1 MKKQKLYFQRHYD
14 QWKGLD
20 VAIEEEVDGYG
31 LYIQIPDTNMEEGS
45 VTAISA
51 DFEGVGS
58 IACSVVDEKKRIIR
72 VEVPKVILANDGLYR
87 VSFTIAYNSKGSES
101 KIEKTAIQTFTIL
114 DTIEFSEEEIIA
126 DDRYSLLTD
135 LLNQVQ
141 EEEIDVSIFAK
152 KEDVEK
158 LIEEALNGVNM
169 DTIISELEARGLYVT
184 PDELTNRINSLKN
197 VYQTK
202 FDMADYAKKTDLNG
216 YAKNTEIDDKLN
228 RYYTTT
234 SDLEKK
240 YVQKVNGKSLTSN
253 DFTDVL
259 KAKLENLPEDGNYDD
274 TELRELIKK
283 KASHDYVDEKIES
296 LNTINRE
303 DYYDKTVINNYV
315 DDIYDMHNNS
325 ISDLEEDITNIENN
339 IDNIEESYLKKED
352 YQYADG
358 INTDDVMSNEKTLT
372 EILKE
377 LMYKEIEIKDFKST
391 LISHLYEFKADTLTS
406 ITLQWELN
414 KNPISQSINIY
425 NGAISAD
432 SREITISTN
441 INNDTDIIL
450 TVVDENGV
458 EKKSTIPIKFV
469 FPSYYG
475 VYDDKLNVDIM
486 RNGTKILINK
496 ENKTIDMS
504 YTNSKI
510 FFAYPKVFG
519 ELVDIKDNNG
529 LSYFNDF
536 IYNGTD
542 YSTSGTSYNVY
553 MLDEKATCKNISYS
567 LIFKKEEE

>member
-20 VAIEEEVDGYG
+20 IAIEEEVDGYG

-114 DTIEFSEEEIIA
+114 DTIEFSEEEIIT

-141 EEEIDVSIFAK
+141 EEEIDVSVFAK

-158 LIEEALNGVNM
+158 LIEEALNGVDM
-169 DTIISELEARGLYVT
+169 DTIIAELEARGLYVT
-184 PDELTNRINSLKN
+184 PEELTDRINSLKN
-197 VYQTK
+197 IYQTK
-202 FDMADYAKKTDLNG
+202 FDMADYVKKTDING
-216 YAKNTEIDDKLN
+216 YATNVSVDNKLSK
-228 RYYTTT
+228 YTTT
-234 SDLEKK
+234 VDLEKK
-240 YVQKVNGKSLTSN
+240 YIQKVNGKSLTSN
-253 DFTDVL
+253 DFTDAL
-259 KAKLENLPEDGNYDD
+259 KTKLENLPEDGNYDD
-274 TELRELIKK
+274 SELRSLIDK
-283 KASHDYVDEKIES
+283 KADTSTVIDLVNSI
-296 LNTINRE
+296 NTINRE
-303 DYYDKTVINNYV
+303 DYYDKTAINEYV
-315 DDIYDMHNNS
+315 DKHNKD
-325 ISDLEEDITNIENN
+325 ISDLGEDITNVENN
-339 IDNIEESYLKKED
+339 INNIEENYLKKED

-358 INTDDVMSNEKTLT
+358 INTDDVISNEKTLT

-391 LISHLYEFKADTLTS
+391 LVSHLYEFKVDTLTS

-425 NGAISAD
+425 NGIISTD

-441 INNDTDIIL
+441 INTDTDIIL

-458 EKKSTIPIKFV
+458 EKKSIIPIRFV

-504 YTNSKI
+504 YINSKI

>member
-1 MKKQKLYFQRHYD
+1 MKKQKLYFQRHYN

-20 VAIEEEVDGYG
+20 IAIEEEVDGYG
-31 LYIQIPDTNMEEGS
+31 LYIQIPDTNMEDGS

-58 IACSVVDEKKRIIR
+58 IACTVVDEEKRIIR

-87 VSFTIAYNSKGSES
+87 VSFTIAYNSKGAES

-141 EEEIDVSIFAK
+141 EEEIDVSVFAK

-169 DTIISELEARGLYVT
+169 DTIIAELEARGLYIT
-184 PDELTNRINSLKN
+184 PDELTNRIDSLRN

-202 FDMADYAKKTDLNG
+202 FDMANYAKKTDLNG
-216 YAKNTEIDDKLN
+216 YAKNVEIDSKLN
-228 RYYTTT
+228 KYTTT
-234 SDLEKK
+234 VDLEKK
-240 YVQKVNGKSLTSN
+240 YIQKVNGKSLTSN
-253 DFTDVL
+253 DFTDAL
-259 KAKLENLPEDGNYDD
+259 KTKLENLPEDGNYDD
-274 TELRELIKK
+274 SELRNLIDK
-283 KASHDYVDEKIES
+283 KADTSTVVDLVNSI
-296 LNTINRE
+296 NTISRE
-303 DYYDKTVINNYV
+303 DYYDKTAINNYV

-325 ISDLEEDITNIENN
+325 ISDLEEDIANIESN
-339 IDNIEESYLKKED
+339 IDNIEENYLKKED

-358 INTDDVMSNEKTLT
+358 IQADDVILNEKTLT
-372 EILKE
+372 EILAE
-377 LMYKEIEIKDFKST
+377 LAYKEIEIKNFDTT
-391 LISHLYEFKADTLTS
+391 LISHLYEFKIDKLAS
-406 ITLQWELN
+406 ITLQWDLSR
-414 KNPISQSINIY
+414 NPISQNINIY
-425 NGAISAD
+425 SGNISVD
-432 SREITISTN
+432 TREIVIQKE
-441 INNDTDIIL
+441 INTDIDIVL
-450 TVVDENGV
+450 TVIDEKGI
-458 EKKSTIPIKFV
+458 EKKSIIPIRFV

-475 VYDDKLNVDIM
+475 TYENTLSVDNIKNGNKIIM
-486 RNGTKILINK
+486 DNK
-496 ENKTIDMS
+496 NTTIDMS

-536 IYNGTD
+536 IYNSTD
-542 YSTSGTSYNVY
+542 YAMNGTSYNVY
-553 MLDEKATCKNISYS
+553 ILDEKATCKNISYS

>member
-51 DFEGVGS
+51 DFEGVGC
-58 IACSVVDEKKRIIR
+58 IACSVIDEKKRIIR

-158 LIEEALNGVNM
+158 LIEEALNGVDM
-169 DTIISELEARGLYVT
+169 DTIIAELEARGLYIT
-184 PDELTNRINSLKN
+184 PDELTNRLNKVLSEYVKKFNIDDYLGAYVKN
-197 VYQTK
+197 
-202 FDMADYAKKTDLNG
+202 DNLNIRLRDYATKTLLNDYVKKET
-216 YAKNTEIDDKLN
+216 
-228 RYYTTT
+228 
-234 SDLEKK
+234 
-240 YVQKVNGKSLTSN
+240 GKSLSTN
-253 DFTDVL
+253 DFTTTL
-259 KAKLENLPEDGNYDD
+259 KTKLENLPEDGNYDD
-274 TELRELIKK
+274 TELRGLIDK
-283 KASHDYVDEKIES
+283 KADTSTVIDLVNSI
-296 LNTINRE
+296 NTINRD
-303 DYYDKTVINNYV
+303 DYYDKTAINEYV
-315 DDIYDMHNNS
+315 DKHNKD
-325 ISDLEEDITNIENN
+325 ISDLGEDITNVENN
-339 IDNIEESYLKKED
+339 INNIEESYLKKED

-358 INTDDVMSNEKTLT
+358 INTDDVISNEKTLT

-391 LISHLYEFKADTLTS
+391 LISHLYEFRTDTLTS

-425 NGAISAD
+425 NGTISTD

-486 RNGTKILINK
+486 RSGTKILINK

>member
-20 VAIEEEVDGYG
+20 IAIEEEVDGYG
-31 LYIQIPDTNMEEGS
+31 LYIQIPDTNMEDGS

-58 IACSVVDEKKRIIR
+58 IACSVVDEKKKIIR

-141 EEEIDVSIFAK
+141 EEEIDVSVFAK

-158 LIEEALNGVNM
+158 LIEEALNGVDM
-169 DTIISELEARGLYVT
+169 DTIIAELEARGIYITSEELEKRLESFKVSLSTGEGFVKKTELNNILVKYVKGTDLISTLGLYV
-184 PDELTNRINSLKN
+184 D
-197 VYQTK
+197 
-202 FDMADYAKKTDLNG
+202 
-216 YAKNTEIDDKLN
+216 NTKLN
-228 RYYTTT
+228 TRLKGYV
-234 SDLEKK
+234 EK
-240 YVQKVNGKSLTSN
+240 VEGKELSSN
-253 DFTDVL
+253 DFTDEL
-259 KAKLENLPEDGNYDD
+259 KDKLLKVREDGNYDD
-274 TELRELIKK
+274 SEIRDLISK
-283 KASHDYVDEKIES
+283 KASHNYVDEKIES
-296 LNTINRE
+296 LNAISKE
-303 DYYDKTVINNYV
+303 DYYDKTIIDDYV
-315 DDIYDMHNNS
+315 DKHNRD
-325 ISDLEEDITNIENN
+325 ISDLGDDIVDIENN
-339 IDNIEESYLKKED
+339 IEENYLKKED

-358 INTDDVMSNEKTLT
+358 INTDDIISNEKTLT
-372 EILKE
+372 EILRE

-391 LISHLYEFKADTLTS
+391 LISHLYEFRVDTLTS

-425 NGAISAD
+425 NGTISVD
-432 SREITISTN
+432 SREITITTN
-441 INNDTDIIL
+441 INTDTDIVL

-458 EKKSTIPIKFV
+458 EKKSIIPIKFV

-475 VYDDKLNVDIM
+475 TYENTLSVDNI
-486 RNGTKILINK
+486 RNGNKIIMDNKNTTINM
-496 ENKTIDMS
+496 N

-542 YSTSGTSYNVY
+542 YATGGTSYNVY

>member
-20 VAIEEEVDGYG
+20 IAIEEEVDGYG
-31 LYIQIPDTNMEEGS
+31 LYIQIPDTNMEDGS

-114 DTIEFSEEEIIA
+114 DTIEFSEEEIMA

-141 EEEIDVSIFAK
+141 EEEIDVSVFAK

-158 LIEEALNGVNM
+158 LIEEALNGVDM
-169 DTIISELEARGLYVT
+169 DTIIAELETRGIYITSEELEKRLESFKVSLSTGEGFVKKTELNNILVKYVKGTDLTNTLGLYV
-184 PDELTNRINSLKN
+184 D
-197 VYQTK
+197 
-202 FDMADYAKKTDLNG
+202 
-216 YAKNTEIDDKLN
+216 NTKLN
-228 RYYTTT
+228 TRLKGYV
-234 SDLEKK
+234 EKIE
-240 YVQKVNGKSLTSN
+240 GKELSSN
-253 DFTDVL
+253 DFTDEL
-259 KAKLENLPEDGNYDD
+259 KDKLLKVREDGNYDD
-274 TELRELIKK
+274 SEIRDLISK
-283 KASHDYVDEKIES
+283 KASHNYVDEKIES
-296 LNTINRE
+296 LNAISKE
-303 DYYDKTVINNYV
+303 DYYDKTIIDDYV
-315 DDIYDMHNNS
+315 DKHNRD
-325 ISDLEEDITNIENN
+325 ISDLGDDIVDIENN
-339 IDNIEESYLKKED
+339 IEENYLKKED

-358 INTDDVMSNEKTLT
+358 INTDDIISNEKTLT
-372 EILKE
+372 EILRE

-391 LISHLYEFKADTLTS
+391 LISHLYEFRVDTLTS

-425 NGAISAD
+425 NGTISAN

-441 INNDTDIIL
+441 INTDTDIVL
-450 TVVDENGV
+450 TVVDEKGV
-458 EKKSTIPIKFV
+458 EKKSIIPIKFV

-475 VYDDKLNVDIM
+475 TYENTLSVDNI
-486 RNGTKILINK
+486 RNGNKIIMDNK
-496 ENKTIDMS
+496 NTTIDMS

-542 YSTSGTSYNVY
+542 YATGGTSYNVY

>member
-51 DFEGVGS
+51 DFEGVGC
-58 IACSVVDEKKRIIR
+58 IACSVIDEKKRIIR

-158 LIEEALNGVNM
+158 LIEEALNGVDM
-169 DTIISELEARGLYVT
+169 DTIIAELEARGLYIT
-184 PDELTNRINSLKN
+184 PDELTNRLNKVLSEYVKKFNIDDYLGAYVKN
-197 VYQTK
+197 
-202 FDMADYAKKTDLNG
+202 DNLNIRLRDYATKTLLNDYVKKET
-216 YAKNTEIDDKLN
+216 
-228 RYYTTT
+228 
-234 SDLEKK
+234 
-240 YVQKVNGKSLTSN
+240 GKSLSTN
-253 DFTDVL
+253 DFTTTL
-259 KAKLENLPEDGNYDD
+259 KTKLENLPEDGNYDD
-274 TELRELIKK
+274 TELRGLIDK
-283 KASHDYVDEKIES
+283 KADTSTVIDLVNSI
-296 LNTINRE
+296 NTINRD
-303 DYYDKTVINNYV
+303 DYYDKTAINEYV
-315 DDIYDMHNNS
+315 DKHNKD
-325 ISDLEEDITNIENN
+325 ISDLGEDITNVENN
-339 IDNIEESYLKKED
+339 INNIEESYLKKED

-358 INTDDVMSNEKTLT
+358 INTDDVISNEKTLT

-391 LISHLYEFKADTLTS
+391 LISHLYEFRTDTLTS

-425 NGAISAD
+425 NGTISTD

-486 RNGTKILINK
+486 RSGTKILINK

-529 LSYFNDF
+529 LSYFDDF

>member
-20 VAIEEEVDGYG
+20 IAIEEEVDGYG
-31 LYIQIPDTNMEEGS
+31 LYIQIPDTNMEDGS

-51 DFEGVGS
+51 DFEGVGC
-58 IACSVVDEKKRIIR
+58 IGCSVIDEKKRIIR

-114 DTIEFSEEEIIA
+114 DTIEFSEEEIMT

-141 EEEIDVSIFAK
+141 EEEIDVSVFAK

-158 LIEEALNGVNM
+158 LIEEALNGVDM
-169 DTIISELEARGLYVT
+169 DTIIAELEARGLYIT
-184 PDELTNRINSLKN
+184 PEELTDRINSLKN

-202 FDMADYAKKTDLNG
+202 FEMADYVKKTDING
-216 YAKNTEIDDKLN
+216 YATNVSVDNKLSK
-228 RYYTTT
+228 YTTT
-234 SDLEKK
+234 VDLEKK
-240 YVQKVNGKSLTSN
+240 YIQKVNGKSLTSN
-253 DFTDVL
+253 DFTDAL
-259 KAKLENLPEDGNYDD
+259 KTKLENLPEDGNYDD
-274 TELRELIKK
+274 SELRKLIDK
-283 KASHDYVDEKIES
+283 KADTSTVIDLVNSI
-296 LNTINRE
+296 NTISRE
-303 DYYDKTVINNYV
+303 DYYDKTAINNYV

-358 INTDDVMSNEKTLT
+358 INTDDIISNEKTLT
-372 EILKE
+372 EILRE

-391 LISHLYEFKADTLTS
+391 LISHLYEFRVDTLTS

-414 KNPISQSINIY
+414 RKPISQSINIY
-425 NGAISAD
+425 NGTISVD
-432 SREITISTN
+432 SREITITTN
-441 INNDTDIIL
+441 INTDTDIVL
-450 TVVDENGV
+450 TVVDEKGV
-458 EKKSTIPIKFV
+458 EKKSIIPIKFV

-475 VYDDKLNVDIM
+475 TYENTLSVDNI
-486 RNGTKILINK
+486 RNGNKIIMDNK
-496 ENKTIDMS
+496 NITIDMS

-542 YSTSGTSYNVY
+542 YATGGTSYNVY

>member
-20 VAIEEEVDGYG
+20 IAIEEEVDGYG
-31 LYIQIPDTNMEEGS
+31 LYIQIPDTNMEDGS

-51 DFEGVGS
+51 DFEGVGC
-58 IACSVVDEKKRIIR
+58 IGCSVIDEKKRIIR

-141 EEEIDVSIFAK
+141 EEEIDVSVFAK
-152 KEDVEK
+152 KEDVKK
-158 LIEEALNGVNM
+158 LIEEALNGVDM
-169 DTIISELEARGLYVT
+169 DTIIAELEVRGLYIT
-184 PDELTNRINSLKN
+184 PEELTDRINSLKN
-197 VYQTK
+197 IYQTK
-202 FDMADYAKKTDLNG
+202 FDMADYVKKTDING
-216 YAKNTEIDDKLN
+216 YATNVSVDNKLSK
-228 RYYTTT
+228 YTTT
-234 SDLEKK
+234 VDLEKK
-240 YVQKVNGKSLTSN
+240 YIQKVNGKSLTSN
-253 DFTDVL
+253 DFTDAL
-259 KAKLENLPEDGNYDD
+259 KTKLENLPEDGNYDD
-274 TELRELIKK
+274 SELRKLIDK
-283 KASHDYVDEKIES
+283 KADTSTVIDLVNSI
-296 LNTINRE
+296 NTISRE
-303 DYYDKTVINNYV
+303 DYYDKTAINNYV

-358 INTDDVMSNEKTLT
+358 INTDDIISNEKTLT
-372 EILKE
+372 EILRE

-391 LISHLYEFKADTLTS
+391 LISHLYEFRVDTLTS

-414 KNPISQSINIY
+414 RNPISQSINIY
-425 NGAISAD
+425 NGTISVD
-432 SREITISTN
+432 SREITITTN
-441 INNDTDIIL
+441 INTDTDIVL
-450 TVVDENGV
+450 TVVDEKGV
-458 EKKSTIPIKFV
+458 EKKSIIPIKFV

-475 VYDDKLNVDIM
+475 TYENTLSVDNI
-486 RNGTKILINK
+486 RNGNKIIMDNKNTTINM
-496 ENKTIDMS
+496 N

-542 YSTSGTSYNVY
+542 YATGGTSYNVY

>member
-20 VAIEEEVDGYG
+20 IAIEEEINGYG
-31 LYIQIPDTNMEEGS
+31 LYIQIPDTNMEDGS

-58 IACSVVDEKKRIIR
+58 IACSVADEKKRIIR

-114 DTIEFSEEEIIA
+114 DTIEFSEEEIMA

-141 EEEIDVSIFAK
+141 EEEIDVSVFAK

-158 LIEEALNGVNM
+158 LIEEALNGVDM
-169 DTIISELEARGLYVT
+169 DTIIAELETRGIYITSEELEKRLESFKVSLSTGEGFVKKTELNNILVKYVKGTDLTNTLGLYV
-184 PDELTNRINSLKN
+184 D
-197 VYQTK
+197 
-202 FDMADYAKKTDLNG
+202 
-216 YAKNTEIDDKLN
+216 NTKLN
-228 RYYTTT
+228 TRLKGYV
-234 SDLEKK
+234 EKIE
-240 YVQKVNGKSLTSN
+240 GKELSSN
-253 DFTDVL
+253 DFTDEL
-259 KAKLENLPEDGNYDD
+259 KDKLLRVREDGNYDD
-274 TELRELIKK
+274 SEIRDLISK
-283 KASHDYVDEKIES
+283 KASHNYVDEKIES

-303 DYYDKTVINNYV
+303 DYYDKTIIDDYV
-315 DDIYDMHNNS
+315 DKHNRD
-325 ISDLEEDITNIENN
+325 ISDLGDDIVDIENN
-339 IDNIEESYLKKED
+339 IEENYLKKED

-358 INTDDVMSNEKTLT
+358 INTDDIISNEKTLT
-372 EILKE
+372 EILRE

-391 LISHLYEFKADTLTS
+391 LISHLYEFRVDTLTS

-425 NGAISAD
+425 NGTISTD
-432 SREITISTN
+432 REITISTN
-441 INNDTDIIL
+441 INTDTDIIL

-458 EKKSTIPIKFV
+458 EKKSIIPIKFV

-475 VYDDKLNVDIM
+475 TYENTLSVDNI
-486 RNGTKILINK
+486 RNGNKIIMDNK
-496 ENKTIDMS
+496 NTTIDMS

-542 YSTSGTSYNVY
+542 YATGGTSYNVY

>member
-20 VAIEEEVDGYG
+20 IAIEEEVDGYG
-31 LYIQIPDTNMEEGS
+31 LYIQIPDTNMEDGS

-51 DFEGVGS
+51 DFEGVGC
-58 IACSVVDEKKRIIR
+58 IACSVADEKKRIIR

-87 VSFTIAYNSKGSES
+87 VSFTIAYNSKGTES

-114 DTIEFSEEEIIA
+114 DTIEFSEEEIMA

-141 EEEIDVSIFAK
+141 EEEIDVSVFAK

-158 LIEEALNGVNM
+158 LIEEALNGVDM
-169 DTIISELEARGLYVT
+169 DTIIAELETRGIYITSEELEKRLESFKVSLSTGEGFVKKTELNNILVKYVKGTDLTNTLGLYV
-184 PDELTNRINSLKN
+184 D
-197 VYQTK
+197 
-202 FDMADYAKKTDLNG
+202 
-216 YAKNTEIDDKLN
+216 NTKLN
-228 RYYTTT
+228 TRLKGYV
-234 SDLEKK
+234 EKIE
-240 YVQKVNGKSLTSN
+240 GKELSSN
-253 DFTDVL
+253 DFTDEL
-259 KAKLENLPEDGNYDD
+259 KDKLLKVREDGNYDD
-274 TELRELIKK
+274 SEIRDLISK
-283 KASHDYVDEKIES
+283 KASHNYVDEKIES
-296 LNTINRE
+296 LNAISKE
-303 DYYDKTVINNYV
+303 DYYDKTIIDDYV
-315 DDIYDMHNNS
+315 DKHNRD
-325 ISDLEEDITNIENN
+325 ISDLGDDIVDIENN
-339 IDNIEESYLKKED
+339 IEENYLKKED

-358 INTDDVMSNEKTLT
+358 INTDDIISNEKTLT
-372 EILKE
+372 EILRE

-391 LISHLYEFKADTLTS
+391 LISHLYEFRVDKLTS

-414 KNPISQSINIY
+414 RKPISQSINIY
-425 NGAISAD
+425 NGTISVD
-432 SREITISTN
+432 SREITVSTN
-441 INNDTDIIL
+441 INADTDIVL
-450 TVVDENGV
+450 TVVDEKGV
-458 EKKSTIPIKFV
+458 EKKSIIPIKFV

-475 VYDDKLNVDIM
+475 TYENTLSIDNI
-486 RNGTKILINK
+486 RNGNKIIMDNK
-496 ENKTIDMS
+496 NITIDMN

-542 YSTSGTSYNVY
+542 YATGGTSYNVY

>member
-20 VAIEEEVDGYG
+20 IAIEEEINGYG
-31 LYIQIPDTNMEEGS
+31 LYIQIPDTNMEDGS

-58 IACSVVDEKKRIIR
+58 IACSIIDEKKRIIR

-141 EEEIDVSIFAK
+141 EEEIDVSVFAK

-158 LIEEALNGVNM
+158 LIEEALNGVDM
-169 DTIISELEARGLYVT
+169 DTIITELEARGLYIT
-184 PDELTNRINSLKN
+184 SDELTNRIDSLKN

-202 FDMADYAKKTDLNG
+202 FDMAEYAKKTELNG
-216 YAKNTEIDDKLN
+216 YAKNTEIDNKLN
-228 RYYTTT
+228 KYYTTT
-234 SDLEKK
+234 ADLEKK

-253 DFTDVL
+253 DFTNEL
-259 KAKLENLPEDGNYDD
+259 KTKLENLPEDGNYDD
-274 TELRELIKK
+274 TELRGLIDK
-283 KASHDYVDEKIES
+283 KADTSTVVDLVNSI
-296 LNTINRE
+296 NTINRD
-303 DYYDKTVINNYV
+303 DYYDKTAINKYV
-315 DDIYDMHNNS
+315 DKHNKD
-325 ISDLEEDITNIENN
+325 ISDLGEDITNVENN
-339 IDNIEESYLKKED
+339 INNIEENYLKKED

-358 INTDDVMSNEKTLT
+358 IQTDDIMLNEKTLT
-372 EILKE
+372 EILTE
-377 LMYKEIEIKDFKST
+377 LIYKEIEIKDFKST
-391 LISHLYEFKADTLTS
+391 LVSHLYEFRVGTLTS

-425 NGAISAD
+425 NGIISTD

-441 INNDTDIIL
+441 INTDTDIIL

-458 EKKSTIPIKFV
+458 EKKSIIPIRFV

-542 YSTSGTSYNVY
+542 YSTNGTSYNVY
-553 MLDEKATCKNISYS
+553 ILDEKATCKNISYS

>member
-20 VAIEEEVDGYG
+20 IAIEEEVDGYG
-31 LYIQIPDTNMEEGS
+31 LYIQIPDTNMEDGS

-51 DFEGVGS
+51 DFEGVGC
-58 IACSVVDEKKRIIR
+58 IACSVADEKKRIIR

-141 EEEIDVSIFAK
+141 EEEIDVSVFAK

-158 LIEEALNGVNM
+158 LIEEALNGVDM
-169 DTIISELEARGLYVT
+169 DTIIAELEVRGLYIT
-184 PDELTNRINSLKN
+184 PEELTDRINSLKN
-197 VYQTK
+197 IYQTK
-202 FDMADYAKKTDLNG
+202 FDMADYVKKTDING
-216 YAKNTEIDDKLN
+216 YATNVSVDNKLSK
-228 RYYTTT
+228 YTTT
-234 SDLEKK
+234 VDLEKK
-240 YVQKVNGKSLTSN
+240 YIQKVNGKSLTSN
-253 DFTDVL
+253 DFTDAL
-259 KAKLENLPEDGNYDD
+259 KTKLENLPEDGNYDD
-274 TELRELIKK
+274 SELRNLIDK
-283 KASHDYVDEKIES
+283 KADTSTVIDLVNSI
-296 LNTINRE
+296 NTISRE
-303 DYYDKTVINNYV
+303 DYYDKTAINNYV

-358 INTDDVMSNEKTLT
+358 IQTDDVMLNEKTLT
-372 EILKE
+372 EILTE
-377 LMYKEIEIKDFKST
+377 LIYKEIEIKDFKST
-391 LISHLYEFKADTLTS
+391 LISHLYEFRVDTLTS

-414 KNPISQSINIY
+414 RKPISQSINIY
-425 NGAISAD
+425 NGTISVD
-432 SREITISTN
+432 SREITITTN
-441 INNDTDIIL
+441 INTDTDIVL
-450 TVVDENGV
+450 TVVDEKGV
-458 EKKSTIPIKFV
+458 EKKSIIPIKFV

-475 VYDDKLNVDIM
+475 VYNNNLNVDIM
-486 RNGTKILINK
+486 RNGTKILMNG

-542 YSTSGTSYNVY
+542 YATGGTSYNVY

>member
-20 VAIEEEVDGYG
+20 IAIEEEVDGYG
-31 LYIQIPDTNMEEGS
+31 LYIQIPDTNMEDGS

-72 VEVPKVILANDGLYR
+72 VEVPKVILANDGLYK
-87 VSFTIAYNSKGSES
+87 VSFSISYNSKGSES

-126 DDRYSLLTD
+126 DDRYSLLSE
-135 LLNQVQ
+135 LLNKVQ

-158 LIEEALNGVNM
+158 LIEEALNGVDM
-169 DTIISELEARGLYVT
+169 DTIIAELEIRGIYITSEELEERIGRLINEFDTSTGFLRKSQLASELLRLNYINKEIL
-184 PDELTNRINSLKN
+184 DERMKS
-197 VYQTK
+197 
-202 FDMADYAKKTDLNG
+202 
-216 YAKNTEIDDKLN
+216 
-228 RYYTTT
+228 YTTT
-234 SDLEKK
+234 TKLESDYVKK
-240 YVQKVNGKSLTSN
+240 ENGKELISTILI
-253 DFTDVL
+253 DKL
-259 KAKLENLPEDGNYDD
+259 KNIPEKGHYDD

-283 KASHDYVDEKIES
+283 KADTTTVKNLIDD
-296 LNTINRE
+296 LNTINKE

-339 IDNIEESYLKKED
+339 IDNIEENYLKKED

-358 INTDDVMSNEKTLT
+358 IQTDDVMLNEKTLT
-372 EILKE
+372 EILTE
-377 LMYKEIEIKDFKST
+377 LIYKEIEIKKFNTT
-391 LISHLYEFKADTLTS
+391 LISHLYEFKVDTLTS

-414 KNPISQSINIY
+414 RKPISQSINIY
-425 NGAISAD
+425 NGTISVD
-432 SREITISTN
+432 SREITITTN
-441 INNDTDIIL
+441 INTDTDIVL
-450 TVVDENGV
+450 TVIDEKGV
-458 EKKSTIPIKFV
+458 EKKSIIPIKFV

-475 VYDDKLNVDIM
+475 TYENTLSIDNI
-486 RNGTKILINK
+486 RNGNKIIMDNK
-496 ENKTIDMS
+496 NITIDMS

-536 IYNGTD
+536 IYNGID
-542 YSTSGTSYNVY
+542 YATGGTSYNVY

>member
-20 VAIEEEVDGYG
+20 IAIEEEVDGYG
-31 LYIQIPDTNMEEGS
+31 LYIQIPDTNMEDGS

-58 IACSVVDEKKRIIR
+58 IACSVVDEKKKIIR

-158 LIEEALNGVNM
+158 LIEEALNGVDM
-169 DTIISELEARGLYVT
+169 DTIIAELEARGIYITSEELEKRLESFKVSLSTGEGFVKKTELNNILVKYVKGTDLISTLGLYV
-184 PDELTNRINSLKN
+184 D
-197 VYQTK
+197 
-202 FDMADYAKKTDLNG
+202 
-216 YAKNTEIDDKLN
+216 NTKLN
-228 RYYTTT
+228 TRLKGYV
-234 SDLEKK
+234 EK
-240 YVQKVNGKSLTSN
+240 VEGKELSSN
-253 DFTDVL
+253 DFTDEL
-259 KAKLENLPEDGNYDD
+259 KDKLLKVREDGNYDD
-274 TELRELIKK
+274 SEIRDLISK
-283 KASHDYVDEKIES
+283 KASHNYVDEKIES
-296 LNTINRE
+296 LNAISKE
-303 DYYDKTVINNYV
+303 DYYDKTIIDDYV
-315 DDIYDMHNNS
+315 DKHNRD
-325 ISDLEEDITNIENN
+325 ISDLGDDIVDIENN
-339 IDNIEESYLKKED
+339 IEENYLKKED

-358 INTDDVMSNEKTLT
+358 INTDDIISNEKTLT
-372 EILKE
+372 EILRE

-391 LISHLYEFKADTLTS
+391 LISHLYEFRVDTLTS

-425 NGAISAD
+425 NGTISVD
-432 SREITISTN
+432 SREITITTN
-441 INNDTDIIL
+441 INTDTDIVL
-450 TVVDENGV
+450 TVVDEKGV
-458 EKKSTIPIKFV
+458 EKKSIIPIKFV

-475 VYDDKLNVDIM
+475 TYENTLSVDNI
-486 RNGTKILINK
+486 RNGNKIIMDNKNTTINM
-496 ENKTIDMS
+496 N

-542 YSTSGTSYNVY
+542 YATGGTSYNVY

>member
-20 VAIEEEVDGYG
+20 IAIEEEVDGYG
-31 LYIQIPDTNMEEGS
+31 LYIQTPDTNMEDGS

-72 VEVPKVILANDGLYR
+72 VEVPKVILANDGLYK
-87 VSFTIAYNSKGSES
+87 VSFSISYNSKGSES

-126 DDRYSLLTD
+126 DDRYSLLSE
-135 LLNQVQ
+135 LLNKVQ
-141 EEEIDVSIFAK
+141 EEEIDVAIFAK

-158 LIEEALNGVNM
+158 LIEEALNGVDM
-169 DTIISELEARGLYVT
+169 DTIIAELEIRGIYITSEELEERIGRLINEFDTSTGFLRKSQLASELLRLNYINKEIL
-184 PDELTNRINSLKN
+184 DERMKS
-197 VYQTK
+197 
-202 FDMADYAKKTDLNG
+202 
-216 YAKNTEIDDKLN
+216 
-228 RYYTTT
+228 YTTT
-234 SDLEKK
+234 TKLESDYVKK
-240 YVQKVNGKSLTSN
+240 ENGKELISTILI
-253 DFTDVL
+253 DKL
-259 KAKLENLPEDGNYDD
+259 KNIPEKGHYDD

-283 KASHDYVDEKIES
+283 KADTTTVKNLIDD
-296 LNTINRE
+296 LNTINKE

-339 IDNIEESYLKKED
+339 IDNIEENYLKKED

-358 INTDDVMSNEKTLT
+358 INTDDIISNEKTLT
-372 EILKE
+372 EILRE

-391 LISHLYEFKADTLTS
+391 LISHLYEFRVDTLTS

-414 KNPISQSINIY
+414 KNPISQSVNIY
-425 NGAISAD
+425 NGIISTD
-432 SREITISTN
+432 SREITVSTN
-441 INNDTDIIL
+441 INTDTDIVL
-450 TVVDENGV
+450 TVVDEKGV
-458 EKKSTIPIKFV
+458 EKKSIIPIKFV

-475 VYDDKLNVDIM
+475 TYENTLSIDNI
-486 RNGTKILINK
+486 RNGNKIIMDNK
-496 ENKTIDMS
+496 NITIDMS

-536 IYNGTD
+536 IYNGID
-542 YSTSGTSYNVY
+542 YATGGTSYNVY

>member
-20 VAIEEEVDGYG
+20 IAIEEEVDGYG
-31 LYIQIPDTNMEEGS
+31 LYIQIPDTNMEDGS

-51 DFEGVGS
+51 DFEGVGC
-58 IACSVVDEKKRIIR
+58 IGCSVIDEKKRIIR

-141 EEEIDVSIFAK
+141 EEEIDVSVFAK
-152 KEDVEK
+152 KEDVKK
-158 LIEEALNGVNM
+158 LIEEALNGVDM
-169 DTIISELEARGLYVT
+169 DTIIAELEARGLYIT
-184 PDELTNRINSLKN
+184 PEELTDRINSLKN
-197 VYQTK
+197 IYQTK
-202 FDMADYAKKTDLNG
+202 FDMADYVKKTDING
-216 YAKNTEIDDKLN
+216 YATNVSVDNKLSK
-228 RYYTTT
+228 YTTT
-234 SDLEKK
+234 VDLEKK
-240 YVQKVNGKSLTSN
+240 YIQKVNGKSLTSN
-253 DFTDVL
+253 DFTDAL
-259 KAKLENLPEDGNYDD
+259 KTKLENLPEDGNYDD
-274 TELRELIKK
+274 TELRDLIDKRVTHEYLK
-283 KASHDYVDEKIES
+283 ETIKN

-303 DYYDKTVINNYV
+303 DYYDKTAINNYV

-325 ISDLEEDITNIENN
+325 ISDLEEDIANIENN
-339 IDNIEESYLKKED
+339 IDNIEENYLKKED

-358 INTDDVMSNEKTLT
+358 INTDDIISNEKTLT
-372 EILKE
+372 EILRE

-391 LISHLYEFKADTLTS
+391 LISHLYEFRVDTLTS

-414 KNPISQSINIY
+414 RKPISQSINIY
-425 NGAISAD
+425 NGTISTD
-432 SREITISTN
+432 SREITVSTN
-441 INNDTDIIL
+441 INADTDIVL
-450 TVVDENGV
+450 TVVDEKGV
-458 EKKSTIPIKFV
+458 EKKSIIPIKFV

-475 VYDDKLNVDIM
+475 TYENTLSIDNI
-486 RNGTKILINK
+486 RNGNKIIMDNK
-496 ENKTIDMS
+496 NITIDMN

-542 YSTSGTSYNVY
+542 YATGGTSYNVY

>member
-20 VAIEEEVDGYG
+20 IAIEEEVDGYG
-31 LYIQIPDTNMEEGS
+31 LYIQIPDTNMEDGS

-58 IACSVVDEKKRIIR
+58 IACSVVDEKKKIIR

-141 EEEIDVSIFAK
+141 EEEIDVSVFAK

-158 LIEEALNGVNM
+158 LIEEALNGVDM
-169 DTIISELEARGLYVT
+169 DTIIAELEARGIYITSEELEKRLESFKVSLSTGEGFVKKTELNNILVKYVKGTDLISTLGLYV
-184 PDELTNRINSLKN
+184 D
-197 VYQTK
+197 
-202 FDMADYAKKTDLNG
+202 
-216 YAKNTEIDDKLN
+216 NTKLN
-228 RYYTTT
+228 TRLKGYV
-234 SDLEKK
+234 EK
-240 YVQKVNGKSLTSN
+240 VEGKELSSN
-253 DFTDVL
+253 DFTDEL
-259 KAKLENLPEDGNYDD
+259 KDKLLKVREDGNYDD
-274 TELRELIKK
+274 SEIRDLISK
-283 KASHDYVDEKIES
+283 KASHNYVDEKIES
-296 LNTINRE
+296 LNAISKE
-303 DYYDKTVINNYV
+303 DYYDKTIIDDYV
-315 DDIYDMHNNS
+315 DKHNRD
-325 ISDLEEDITNIENN
+325 ISDLGDDIVDIENN
-339 IDNIEESYLKKED
+339 IEENYLKKED

-358 INTDDVMSNEKTLT
+358 INTDDIISNEKTLT
-372 EILKE
+372 EILRE

-391 LISHLYEFKADTLTS
+391 LISHLYEFRVDTLTS
-406 ITLQWELN
+406 ITLQWELSR
-414 KNPISQSINIY
+414 NPISQSINIY
-425 NGAISAD
+425 NGIISTD
-432 SREITISTN
+432 SREITVSTN
-441 INNDTDIIL
+441 INTDTDIVL
-450 TVVDENGV
+450 TVVDEKGV
-458 EKKSTIPIKFV
+458 EKKSIIPIKFV

-475 VYDDKLNVDIM
+475 TYENTLSIDNI
-486 RNGTKILINK
+486 RNGNKIIMDNK
-496 ENKTIDMS
+496 NITIDMS

-536 IYNGTD
+536 IYNGID
-542 YSTSGTSYNVY
+542 YATGGTSYNVY

>member
-31 LYIQIPDTNMEEGS
+31 LYIQVPDMDMTDGS

-51 DFEGVGS
+51 EFEGVGS
-58 IACSVVDEKKRIIR
+58 IACTVADENKRLIR

-87 VSFTIAYNSKGSES
+87 VSFSITYNSKGSES

-114 DTIEFSEEEIIA
+114 DTIEFSEEEIIN
-126 DDRYSLLTD
+126 DDRYSLLTE
-135 LLNQVQ
+135 LLNKVQ
-141 EEEIDVSIFAK
+141 DEEIDVSIFAK

-158 LIEEALNGVNM
+158 LIEEALNGVDM
-169 DTIISELEARGLYVT
+169 DTIIAELETRGLYVT
-184 PDELTNRINSLKN
+184 PDELTTRLNNVLSEYVKKFNIDDYLGAYVKN
-197 VYQTK
+197 
-202 FDMADYAKKTDLNG
+202 DNLNIRLRDYATKTLLNDYVKKET
-216 YAKNTEIDDKLN
+216 
-228 RYYTTT
+228 
-234 SDLEKK
+234 
-240 YVQKVNGKSLTSN
+240 GKSLSTN
-253 DFTDVL
+253 DFTTTL
-259 KAKLENLPEDGNYDD
+259 KTKLENLPEDGNYDD
-274 TELRELIKK
+274 TELRGLIDK
-283 KASHDYVDEKIES
+283 KADTSTVIDLVNSI
-296 LNTINRE
+296 NTINRD
-303 DYYDKTVINNYV
+303 DYYDKTAINEYV
-315 DDIYDMHNNS
+315 DKHNKD
-325 ISDLEEDITNIENN
+325 ISDLGEDITNVENN
-339 IDNIEESYLKKED
+339 INNIEENYLKKED

-358 INTDDVMSNEKTLT
+358 INTDDVISNEKTLT

-377 LMYKEIEIKDFKST
+377 LMYEEIEIKDFKST
-391 LISHLYEFKADTLTS
+391 LISHLYEFRVDTLTF

-425 NGAISAD
+425 NGIIPTEN
-432 SREITISTN
+432 REITISTN
-441 INNDTDIIL
+441 INTDTDITL

-458 EKKSTIPIKFV
+458 EKKSIIPIRFV

-475 VYDDKLNVDIM
+475 VYDDKLNVDTM
-486 RNGTKILINK
+486 RNGTKILMNK

-536 IYNGTD
+536 IFNSTD
-542 YSTSGTSYNVY
+542 YSANGTSYNVY

>member
-20 VAIEEEVDGYG
+20 IAIEEEVDGYG
-31 LYIQIPDTNMEEGS
+31 LYIQIPDTNMEDGS

-58 IACSVVDEKKRIIR
+58 IACSVADEKKRIIR

-141 EEEIDVSIFAK
+141 EEEIDVSVFAK

-158 LIEEALNGVNM
+158 LIEEALNGVDM
-169 DTIISELEARGLYVT
+169 DTIIAELEARGLYIT
-184 PDELTNRINSLKN
+184 PEELTDRINNLKN
-197 VYQTK
+197 IYQTK
-202 FDMADYAKKTDLNG
+202 FDMADYVKKTDING
-216 YAKNTEIDDKLN
+216 YATNVSVDNKLSK
-228 RYYTTT
+228 YTTT
-234 SDLEKK
+234 VDLEKK
-240 YVQKVNGKSLTSN
+240 YIQKVNGKSLTSN
-253 DFTDVL
+253 DFTDAL
-259 KAKLENLPEDGNYDD
+259 KTKLENLPEDGNYDD
-274 TELRELIKK
+274 SELRNLIDK
-283 KASHDYVDEKIES
+283 KADTSTVIDLVNSI
-296 LNTINRE
+296 NTISRE
-303 DYYDKTVINNYV
+303 DYYDKTAINNYV

-358 INTDDVMSNEKTLT
+358 IQTDDVMLNEKTLT
-372 EILKE
+372 EILTE
-377 LMYKEIEIKDFKST
+377 LIYKEIEIKDFKST
-391 LISHLYEFKADTLTS
+391 LISHLYEFRVDTLTS

-414 KNPISQSINIY
+414 RNPISQSINIY
-425 NGAISAD
+425 NGTISVD
-432 SREITISTN
+432 GREITITTN
-441 INNDTDIIL
+441 INTDTDIVL
-450 TVVDENGV
+450 TVVDEKGV
-458 EKKSTIPIKFV
+458 EKKSIIPIKFV

-475 VYDDKLNVDIM
+475 TYENTLSVDNI
-486 RNGTKILINK
+486 RNGNKIIMDNKNITIN
-496 ENKTIDMS
+496 MS

-542 YSTSGTSYNVY
+542 YATGGTSYNVY

>member
-20 VAIEEEVDGYG
+20 IAIEEEVDGYG
-31 LYIQIPDTNMEEGS
+31 LYIQIPDTNMEDGS

-114 DTIEFSEEEIIA
+114 DTIEFSEEEIMA

-141 EEEIDVSIFAK
+141 EEEIDVSVFAK

-158 LIEEALNGVNM
+158 LIEEALNGVDM
-169 DTIISELEARGLYVT
+169 DTIIAELEARDLYIT
-184 PDELTNRINSLKN
+184 PEELTDRINSLKN
-197 VYQTK
+197 IYQTK
-202 FDMADYAKKTDLNG
+202 FDMADYVKKTDLNG
-216 YAKNTEIDDKLN
+216 YAKNVEVDSKLSK
-228 RYYTTT
+228 YTTT
-234 SDLEKK
+234 VDLEKK
-240 YVQKVNGKSLTSN
+240 YIQKVNGKSLTSN
-253 DFTDVL
+253 DFTDAL
-259 KAKLENLPEDGNYDD
+259 KTKLENLPEDGNYDD
-274 TELRELIKK
+274 SELRNLIDK
-283 KASHDYVDEKIES
+283 KADTSTVIDLVNSI
-296 LNTINRE
+296 NTISRE
-303 DYYDKTVINNYV
+303 DYYDKTAINNYV

-339 IDNIEESYLKKED
+339 IDNIEENYLKKED

-358 INTDDVMSNEKTLT
+358 INTDDIISNEKTLT
-372 EILKE
+372 EILRE

-391 LISHLYEFKADTLTS
+391 LVSHLYEFRVDTLTS

-425 NGAISAD
+425 NGTISTD
-432 SREITISTN
+432 SREITITTN
-441 INNDTDIIL
+441 INTDTDIVL

-458 EKKSTIPIKFV
+458 EKKSIIPIRFV

-475 VYDDKLNVDIM
+475 TYENTLSVDNI
-486 RNGTKILINK
+486 RNGNKIIMDNKNTTINM
-496 ENKTIDMS
+496 N

-542 YSTSGTSYNVY
+542 YATGGTSYNVY

>member
-1 MKKQKLYFQRHYD
+1 MKKQKLYFQRHYN

-31 LYIQIPDTNMEEGS
+31 LYIQIPDTNMEDGS

-114 DTIEFSEEEIIA
+114 DTIEFSEEEIIN
-126 DDRYSLLTD
+126 DDRYTLLTE

-158 LIEEALNGVNM
+158 LIEEALNGVDM
-169 DTIISELEARGLYVT
+169 DTIIAELEARDLYIT
-184 PDELTNRINSLKN
+184 SDELTTRLNNVLSEYVKKFNIDDYLGAYVKN
-197 VYQTK
+197 
-202 FDMADYAKKTDLNG
+202 DNLNIRLRDYATKILLNDYVKKE
-216 YAKNTEIDDKLN
+216 A
-228 RYYTTT
+228 
-234 SDLEKK
+234 
-240 YVQKVNGKSLTSN
+240 GKSLSTN
-253 DFTDVL
+253 DFTTTL
-259 KAKLENLPEDGNYDD
+259 KTKLENLPEDGNYDD
-274 TELRELIKK
+274 TELRGLIDK
-283 KASHDYVDEKIES
+283 KADTSTVIDLVNSI
-296 LNTINRE
+296 NTINRD
-303 DYYDKTVINNYV
+303 DYYDKTAINEYV
-315 DDIYDMHNNS
+315 DKHNKD
-325 ISDLEEDITNIENN
+325 ISDLGEDITNVENN
-339 IDNIEESYLKKED
+339 INNIEENYLKKED

-358 INTDDVMSNEKTLT
+358 INTDDVISNEKTLT

-391 LISHLYEFKADTLTS
+391 LVSHLYEFRVDTLNS

-425 NGAISAD
+425 NGTISTD

-441 INNDTDIIL
+441 INTDTDIIL

-496 ENKTIDMS
+496 ENKTINMS

-536 IYNGTD
+536 IYNSTD
-542 YSTSGTSYNVY
+542 YAMNGTSYNVY
-553 MLDEKATCKNISYS
+553 ILDEKATCKNISYS

>member
-20 VAIEEEVDGYG
+20 IAIEEEVDGYG
-31 LYIQIPDTNMEEGS
+31 LYIQIPDTNMEDGS

-51 DFEGVGS
+51 DFEGVGC
-58 IACSVVDEKKRIIR
+58 IACSVADEKKRIIR

-141 EEEIDVSIFAK
+141 EEEIDVSVFAK

-158 LIEEALNGVNM
+158 LIEEALNGVDM
-169 DTIISELEARGLYVT
+169 DTIIAELETRGIYITSEELEKRLESFKVSLSTGEGFVKKTELNNILVKYVKGTDLISTLGLYV
-184 PDELTNRINSLKN
+184 D
-197 VYQTK
+197 
-202 FDMADYAKKTDLNG
+202 
-216 YAKNTEIDDKLN
+216 NTKLN
-228 RYYTTT
+228 TRLKGYV
-234 SDLEKK
+234 EK
-240 YVQKVNGKSLTSN
+240 VEGKELSSN
-253 DFTDVL
+253 DFTDEL
-259 KAKLENLPEDGNYDD
+259 KDKLLKVREDGNYDD
-274 TELRELIKK
+274 SEIRDLISK
-283 KASHDYVDEKIES
+283 KASHNYVDEKIES
-296 LNTINRE
+296 LNAISKE
-303 DYYDKTVINNYV
+303 DYYDKTIIDDYV
-315 DDIYDMHNNS
+315 DKHNRD
-325 ISDLEEDITNIENN
+325 ISDLGDDIVDIENN
-339 IDNIEESYLKKED
+339 IEENYLKKED

-358 INTDDVMSNEKTLT
+358 INTDDIISNEKTLT
-372 EILKE
+372 EILRE

-391 LISHLYEFKADTLTS
+391 LISHLYEFRVDTLTS

-425 NGAISAD
+425 NGTISVD
-432 SREITISTN
+432 SREITITTN
-441 INNDTDIIL
+441 INTDTDIVL

-458 EKKSTIPIKFV
+458 EKKSIIPIKFV

-475 VYDDKLNVDIM
+475 TYENTLSVDNI
-486 RNGTKILINK
+486 RNGNKIIMDNK
-496 ENKTIDMS
+496 NITIDMS

-542 YSTSGTSYNVY
+542 YATGGTSYNVY

>member
-20 VAIEEEVDGYG
+20 IAIEEEVDGYG
-31 LYIQIPDTNMEEGS
+31 LYIQIPDTNMEDGS

-58 IACSVVDEKKRIIR
+58 IACSVVDEKKKIIR

-141 EEEIDVSIFAK
+141 EEEIDVSVFAK

-158 LIEEALNGVNM
+158 LIEEALNGVDM
-169 DTIISELEARGLYVT
+169 DTIIAELKARGIYITSEELEKRLESFKVSLSTGEGFVKKTELNNILVKYVKGTDLISTLGLYV
-184 PDELTNRINSLKN
+184 D
-197 VYQTK
+197 
-202 FDMADYAKKTDLNG
+202 
-216 YAKNTEIDDKLN
+216 NTKLN
-228 RYYTTT
+228 TRLKGYV
-234 SDLEKK
+234 EK
-240 YVQKVNGKSLTSN
+240 VEGKELSSN
-253 DFTDVL
+253 DFTDEL
-259 KAKLENLPEDGNYDD
+259 KDKLLKVREDGNYDD
-274 TELRELIKK
+274 SEIRDLISK
-283 KASHDYVDEKIES
+283 KASHNYVDEKIES
-296 LNTINRE
+296 LNAISKE
-303 DYYDKTVINNYV
+303 DYYDKTIIDDYV
-315 DDIYDMHNNS
+315 DKHNRD
-325 ISDLEEDITNIENN
+325 ISDLGDDIVDIENN
-339 IDNIEESYLKKED
+339 IEENYLKKED

-358 INTDDVMSNEKTLT
+358 INTDDIISNEKTLT
-372 EILKE
+372 EILRE

-391 LISHLYEFKADTLTS
+391 LISHLYEFRVDTLTS

-425 NGAISAD
+425 NGTISVD
-432 SREITISTN
+432 SREITITTN
-441 INNDTDIIL
+441 INTDTDIVL

-458 EKKSTIPIKFV
+458 EKKSIIPIKFV

-475 VYDDKLNVDIM
+475 TYENTLSVDNI
-486 RNGTKILINK
+486 RNGNKIIMDNK
-496 ENKTIDMS
+496 NITIDMS

-542 YSTSGTSYNVY
+542 YATGGTSYNVY

>member
-51 DFEGVGS
+51 DFEGVGC
-58 IACSVVDEKKRIIR
+58 IACAVVDENKRLIR

-169 DTIISELEARGLYVT
+169 DTIIAELEVRGLYIT
-184 PDELTNRINSLKN
+184 PDELTDRINSLKN

-234 SDLEKK
+234 ADLEKK

-274 TELRELIKK
+274 TELRNLIEK
-283 KASHDYVDEKIES
+283 KADTSTVIDLVNSI
-296 LNTINRE
+296 NTISRE
-303 DYYDKTVINNYV
+303 DYYDKTAINEYV
-315 DDIYDMHNNS
+315 DKHNKD
-325 ISDLEEDITNIENN
+325 ISDLGEDITNVENN
-339 IDNIEESYLKKED
+339 INNIEENYLKKED

-358 INTDDVMSNEKTLT
+358 INTDDVISNEKTLT

-391 LISHLYEFKADTLTS
+391 LISYLYEFRVDTLTS

-425 NGAISAD
+425 NSTISAD
-432 SREITISTN
+432 RREITISTN

-450 TVVDENGV
+450 TVIDENGV
-458 EKKSTIPIKFV
+458 EKKSIIPIKFV

-529 LSYFNDF
+529 LSYLNDF

-542 YSTSGTSYNVY
+542 YSTNGTSYNVY

>member
-51 DFEGVGS
+51 DFEGVGC
-58 IACSVVDEKKRIIR
+58 IACSVIDEKKRIIR

-169 DTIISELEARGLYVT
+169 DTIIAELEIRGLYIT
-184 PDELTNRINSLKN
+184 PDELTDRINSLKN

-216 YAKNTEIDDKLN
+216 YAKNTEIDEKLN

-234 SDLEKK
+234 TDLEKK

-274 TELRELIKK
+274 TELRNLIEK
-283 KASHDYVDEKIES
+283 KADTSTVIDLVNS
-296 LNTINRE
+296 INAISRD
-303 DYYDKTVINNYV
+303 DYYDKTVIDNYV

-358 INTDDVMSNEKTLT
+358 IQTDDVMLNERTLT
-372 EILKE
+372 EILTE
-377 LMYKEIEIKDFKST
+377 LIYKEIEIKKFNTT
-391 LISHLYEFKADTLTS
+391 LISHLYEFKTDTLTS

-425 NGAISAD
+425 NGTISVD

-450 TVVDENGV
+450 TVVDENGI
-458 EKKSTIPIKFV
+458 EKKSIIPIKFV

>member
-20 VAIEEEVDGYG
+20 IAIEEEVDGYG
-31 LYIQIPDTNMEEGS
+31 LYIQVPDIEMTDGS

-58 IACSVVDEKKRIIR
+58 VACAVVDETKRIIR
-72 VEVPKVILANDGLYR
+72 VEMPKVILANDGLYR
-87 VSFTIAYNSKGSES
+87 VSFSITYNSKGSES

-114 DTIEFSEEEIIA
+114 DTIEFSEEEIIN
-126 DDRYSLLTD
+126 DDRYSLLTE
-135 LLNQVQ
+135 LLNKVQ
-141 EEEIDVSIFAK
+141 DEEIDVSIFAK

-158 LIEEALNGVNM
+158 LIEEALNGVDM
-169 DTIISELEARGLYVT
+169 DTIIAELETRGLYVT
-184 PDELTNRINSLKN
+184 SDELTNKINSLKN

-202 FDMADYAKKTDLNG
+202 FDMAEYAKKTELNG
-216 YAKNTEIDDKLN
+216 YATNVSVDNKLSK
-228 RYYTTT
+228 YTTT
-234 SDLEKK
+234 VDLDKK
-240 YVQKVNGKSLTSN
+240 YIQKENGKTLTSN
-253 DFTDVL
+253 DFTNEL
-259 KAKLENLPEDGNYDD
+259 KTKLENIPEGGNYDD
-274 TELRELIKK
+274 TELRGLIDK
-283 KASHDYVDEKIES
+283 KADTSTVIDLVNSI
-296 LNTINRE
+296 NTINRD
-303 DYYDKTVINNYV
+303 DYYDKTAINEYV
-315 DDIYDMHNNS
+315 DKHNKD
-325 ISDLEEDITNIENN
+325 ISDLGEDITNVENN
-339 IDNIEESYLKKED
+339 INNIEENYLKKED

-358 INTDDVMSNEKTLT
+358 INTDDVISNEKTLT
-372 EILKE
+372 EILTE

-391 LISHLYEFKADTLTS
+391 LVSHLYEFRVDTLTS

-425 NGAISAD
+425 NGIISTD

-441 INNDTDIIL
+441 INTDTDIIL
-450 TVVDENGV
+450 TVVDENGI
-458 EKKSTIPIKFV
+458 EKKSIIPIKFV
-469 FPSYYG
+469 FASYYG

-504 YTNSKI
+504 YINSKI

-536 IYNGTD
+536 IFNSTD
-542 YSTSGTSYNVY
+542 YSANGTSYNVY

>member
-20 VAIEEEVDGYG
+20 IAIEEEVDGYG
-31 LYIQIPDTNMEEGS
+31 LYIQIPDTNMEDGS

-58 IACSVVDEKKRIIR
+58 IACSVADEKKRIIR

-141 EEEIDVSIFAK
+141 EEEIDVSVFAK

-158 LIEEALNGVNM
+158 LIEEALNGVDM
-169 DTIISELEARGLYVT
+169 DTIIAELETRGIYITSEELEKRLESFKVSLSTGEGFVKKTELNNILVKYVKGTDLISTLGLYV
-184 PDELTNRINSLKN
+184 D
-197 VYQTK
+197 
-202 FDMADYAKKTDLNG
+202 
-216 YAKNTEIDDKLN
+216 NTKLN
-228 RYYTTT
+228 TRLKGYV
-234 SDLEKK
+234 EK
-240 YVQKVNGKSLTSN
+240 VEGKELSSN
-253 DFTDVL
+253 DFTDEL
-259 KAKLENLPEDGNYDD
+259 KDKLLKVREDGNYDD
-274 TELRELIKK
+274 SEIRDLISK
-283 KASHDYVDEKIES
+283 KASHNYVDEKIES
-296 LNTINRE
+296 LNAISKE
-303 DYYDKTVINNYV
+303 DYYDKTIIDDYV
-315 DDIYDMHNNS
+315 DKHNRD
-325 ISDLEEDITNIENN
+325 ISDLGDDIVDIENN
-339 IDNIEESYLKKED
+339 IEENYLKKED

-358 INTDDVMSNEKTLT
+358 INTDDIISNEKTLT
-372 EILKE
+372 EILRE

-391 LISHLYEFKADTLTS
+391 LISHLYEFRVDTLTS

-425 NGAISAD
+425 NGTISVD
-432 SREITISTN
+432 RREITITTN
-441 INNDTDIIL
+441 INTDTDIVL
-450 TVVDENGV
+450 TVIDEKGV
-458 EKKSTIPIKFV
+458 EKKSIIPIKFV

-475 VYDDKLNVDIM
+475 TYENTLSVDNI
-486 RNGTKILINK
+486 RNGNKIIMDNKNITIN
-496 ENKTIDMS
+496 MS

-542 YSTSGTSYNVY
+542 YATDGTSYNVY